1 MPGIPPQQPGAG
13 RCAPGPPGLF
23 ERRPESAGGT
33 EIQGTDEM
41 EGDAMADVDVTDASM
56 AELVQRLSQQ
66 TATLVRQEMHLAQAE
81 LKQKG
86 KRAGTG
92 AGLLGAAGVIGLA
105 ALGALVAAL
114 ILALGEVVD
123 MWVSAFIVAGGL
135 AVVGAIVASAGKA
148 QVSEA
153 VPPKPEAA
161 IESVQADVAE
171 IKEKARR

>member
-1 MPGIPPQQPGAG
+1 
-13 RCAPGPPGLF
+13 
-23 ERRPESAGGT
+23 
-33 EIQGTDEM
+33 
-41 EGDAMADVDVTDASM
+41 MADVDVTDASM
-56 AELVQRLSQQ
+56 ADLVRRLSEQ

-86 KRAGTG
+86 KRAGVG
-92 AGLLGAAGVIGLA
+92 AGLLGAAGVIALA

-114 ILALGEVVD
+114 ILVLGEAVD
-123 MWVSAFIVAGGL
+123 MWISAFIVAGAL
-135 AVVGAIVASAGKA
+135 AALAGIVALMGKK